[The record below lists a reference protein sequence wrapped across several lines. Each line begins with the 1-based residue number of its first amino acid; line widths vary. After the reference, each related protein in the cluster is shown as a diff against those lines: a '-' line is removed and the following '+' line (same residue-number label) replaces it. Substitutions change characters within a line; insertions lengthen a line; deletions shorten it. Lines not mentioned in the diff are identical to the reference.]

1 MFPAILAVLAYKAS
15 GLIMIPN
22 SLANR
27 KPLRSSGLLGL
38 LVVLAW
44 LAAGFH
50 APVAAESLASDVVK
64 TDQTEIRLIS
74 AVTGGGDLTGIPLG
88 LEMRLQPGWKTYWRS
103 PGDAGFPMTID
114 FQGSRNLAGADI
126 AWPVPH
132 RFQLF
137 GLQTF
142 GYKDQVVFPITA
154 HPQVPGQPVSIRAH
168 VHYLVCETICIPYDA
183 DLTLGIPAAPAD
195 LGDDAALINRF
206 RALVPTDG
214 AASGLRL
221 TQLGVTRDGNLVAD
235 IASDSLPLIG
245 PDILIEGATDFE
257 FGPPQVEIAD
267 DDLSARLVVP
277 VKADPKAAKLKDTD
291 LMLTITDDARGLEL
305 KARPT
310 TTGLMVDLPG
320 GDRSMWRHLLP
331 LLAIALLGGLIL
343 NVMPC
348 VLPVLALK
356 LAGLADHVGAGR
368 RQIRLSFLATA
379 AGILVA
385 FMLLA
390 AALIGLKLS
399 GAAIGWG
406 IQFQQPLFLA
416 FMLVVCLGFAA
427 NLFGWFEISMPRF
440 AGDAALG
447 LDHRDRHP
455 LVKSFFI
462 GMLATLLATPCSAPF
477 VGTAVGFALSRGSHE
492 ILAIFAALGL
502 GLALPYLLV
511 AALPALASW
520 LPKPGRWMIWLKRG
534 LALALIGS
542 ALWLGSVLAV
552 RLGWLTES
560 AAAATESSLTW
571 EDFDEARIAALV
583 RDQKVVFVDVTAAW
597 CVTCQANKHLVID
610 RAPVTDRLQQAGI
623 VRMQADWTKPND
635 VIARY
640 LAAHGRYGIPFN
652 IVYGPAAATGIIL
665 PELLTSSAV
674 LTAID
679 RAAGH

>member
-1 MFPAILAVLAYKAS
+1 MIL
-15 GLIMIPN
+15 N

-27 KPLRSSGLLGL
+27 KLPPLVASLGF
-38 LVVLAW
+38 
-44 LAAGFH
+44 LAAFVWLSVGLVTP
-50 APVAAESLASDVVK
+50 AVAESLASGVA
-64 TDQTEIRLIS
+64 TTPQSEARLVS
-74 AVTGGGDLTGIPLG
+74 AVTGGGDLTAIPLG
-88 LEMRLQPGWKTYWRS
+88 LELRLQPGWKTYWRS
-103 PGDAGFPMTID
+103 PGDAGFPLTID
-114 FQGSRNLAGADI
+114 FQGSRNLAGADL
-126 AWPVPH
+126 AWPIPH

-154 HPQVPGQPVSIRAH
+154 HPQVPGQPISIRAH
-168 VHYLVCETICIPYDA
+168 IHYLVCETICVPHEA

-195 LGDDAALINRF
+195 LSDDAPLINRF

-221 TQLGVTRDGNLVAD
+221 TQLGISQDGNLVAD

-245 PDILIEGATDFE
+245 PDILVEGPGQFQ
-257 FGPPQVEIAD
+257 FGPPQVDIAD

-277 VKADPKAAKLKDTD
+277 VTADPKSARLKNTD
-291 LMLTITDDARGLEL
+291 LTLTITDDARGLEV

-310 TTGLMVDLPG
+310 TTGLMVDLSG
-320 GDRSMWRHLLP
+320 GNGSPWRHLLP

-356 LAGLADHVGAGR
+356 LAGVADHVGAGR

-379 AGILVA
+379 AGIVVA
-385 FMLLA
+385 FLLLA
-390 AALIGLKLS
+390 VALIGLKLS

-416 FMLVVCLGFAA
+416 FMLLVCLGFAA

-440 AGDAALG
+440 AGSATVGIDRAN
-447 LDHRDRHP
+447 RHP
-455 LVKSFFI
+455 LVKSFLI
-462 GMLATLLATPCSAPF
+462 SMLATLLATPCSAPF
-477 VGTAVGFALSRGSHE
+477 VGTAVGFALSRGSQE

-502 GLALPYLLV
+502 GLAIPYLLV
-511 AALPALASW
+511 AAIPAFSNW
-520 LPKPGRWMIWLKRG
+520 LPKPGRWMIWLKRA

-542 ALWLGSVLAV
+542 AVWLGSILAV
-552 RLGWLTES
+552 RLGWLTDGT
-560 AAAATESSLTW
+560 AQATESNLAW
-571 EDFDEARIAALV
+571 EGFDEARIASLV
-583 RDQKVVFVDVTAAW
+583 RDHKVVFVDVTAAW

-610 RAPVTDRLQQAGI
+610 RAPVADRLRQAGI

-652 IVYGPAAATGIIL
+652 IVYGPGAPTGVIL
-665 PELLTSSAV
+665 PELLTGSAV
-674 LTAID
+674 LKAID
-679 RAAGH
+679 RAAGS